1 MTFSVHT
8 LGCKVNQYESNAIS
22 GIFIDNGAAI
32 VSDNE
37 KADVYIINTCAVT
50 EESVRKSRQMIR
62 RAKRKNPDSIVAVC
76 GCASQTEPDFAK
88 LLPEADIVLGNKDKT
103 RIYEYVMQFLQTHE
117 RIINIPEMD
126 KEKCFEKMNSERI
139 GTTRA
144 ALKVQDGCNNFCSYC
159 IIPFA
164 RGRIRSRDLDESV
177 AEAESLVAGGCSE
190 IVLAGIHL
198 DNYGKDLGN
207 CDLCD
212 LLERLGKIDGLER
225 VRLGSFEPVFITEKN
240 VERMKNV
247 KNLCHHF
254 HLSLQSGC
262 EKTLKAM
269 NRHYPP
275 DEFAAA
281 VALLRKTFPD
291 CAITTD
297 IITGF
302 PGETEEDFIESMDF
316 AVKMKFEKVHVFPYS
331 ERRGTRASQMDG
343 KLPKD
348 VKEERC
354 RRMINA
360 CKGSEEDFYKRL
372 VGKNISVLFETEKD
386 GIYTG
391 HSPEY
396 AEISA
401 PCGFDI
407 RNLIYTVK
415 VTQALGDKAVGEVI
429 SDKL

>member
-1 MTFSVHT
+1 MTFSIHT
-8 LGCKVNQYESNAIS
+8 LGCKVNQYESAAIS
-22 GIFIDNGAAI
+22 GVFIDNGATL
-32 VSDNE
+32 VSENE
-37 KADVYIINTCAVT
+37 KFDVFCVNTCAVT

-62 RAKRKNPDSIVAVC
+62 RAKRKNPDAIVAVC
-76 GCASQTEPDFAK
+76 GCASQTEPDFAAK
-88 LLPEADIVLGNKDKT
+88 LPEADLVLGNKNKT
-103 RIYEYVMQFLQTHE
+103 KIYEYVMRFIQDHE
-117 RIINIPEMD
+117 RIVDIPEMD
-126 KEKCFEKMNSERI
+126 KEKCFENMNSERI

-164 RGRIRSRDLDESV
+164 RGRIRSRDLNDAV
-177 AEAESLVAGGCSE
+177 REAENLVKGGCRE

-225 VRLGSFEPVFITEKN
+225 VRLGSLEPVFITGKN

-262 EKTLKAM
+262 EKTLRAM
-269 NRHYPP
+269 NRHYTP

-281 VALLRKTFPD
+281 ADILRKTFPD

-302 PGETEEDFIESMDF
+302 PGETEEDFIQSMDF
-316 AVKMKFEKVHVFPYS
+316 AVRMKFAKVHVFPFS
-331 ERRGTRASQMDG
+331 ERKGTRAATMDG

-354 RRMINA
+354 RRMIRA
-360 CKGSEEDFYKRL
+360 CAPNEAEFYENL
-372 VGKNISVLFETEKD
+372 VGKQRSVLFETEKD
-386 GIYTG
+386 GIYIGYT
-391 HSPEY
+391 PEY
-396 AEISA
+396 AEIRVK
-401 PCGFDI
+401 CDTDI
-407 RNLIYTVK
+407 RNLIFP
-415 VTQALGDKAVGEVI
+415 VTISVGHENYAEGEV
-429 SDKL
+429 LLTQ